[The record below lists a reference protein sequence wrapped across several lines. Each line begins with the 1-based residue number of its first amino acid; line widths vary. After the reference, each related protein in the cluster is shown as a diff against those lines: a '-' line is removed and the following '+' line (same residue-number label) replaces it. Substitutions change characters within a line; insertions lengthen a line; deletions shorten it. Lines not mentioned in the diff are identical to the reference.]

1 MATALLPERCAA
13 LSEVRRWFD
22 THTLGTERPVGD
34 LVAAKRGR
42 RVGVVL
48 PARDEADTIG
58 EIVRRVRT
66 ALCDLVPLVDEV
78 LVVDS
83 RSGDGTADAARAA
96 GATVVRT
103 EDPDPDFDGG
113 KGSAMRTGIARMTSD
128 VGVFLDADV
137 TGFDPAFV
145 ARLVAPLLTDP
156 SLVLVKAFYDRPTH
170 DGGGGRVTELV
181 ARPEI
186 ARRAPELAGFV
197 QPLAGECAFV
207 RDAMVDLPVVSG
219 YGVDVGLLLHTVRKH
234 GLDAIAQADLG
245 QREHHHQGLPALG
258 RMALQVRAAFDL
270 VLDDRDVVVD
280 ERWVP
285 RRSPDG
291 HATLEPDRVE
301 TRLLAP
307 PGHG

>member
-1 MATALLPERCAA
+1 MPEA
-13 LSEVRRWFD
+13 RRWFAAR
-22 THTLGTERPVGD
+22 TLTAGPPVGD
-34 LVAAKRGR
+34 LVAAKAGR
-42 RVGVVL
+42 RVSVIL
-48 PARDEADTIG
+48 PARDEAATIG

-83 RSGDGTADAARAA
+83 RSGDATAAEAAAA
-96 GATVVRT
+96 GATVVAST
-103 EDPDPDFDGG
+103 DPGDGFDGG
-113 KGSAMRTGIARMTSD
+113 KGSAMRTGIARMSGD

-145 ARLVAPLLTDP
+145 ARLVGPLLTDP

-186 ARRAPELAGFV
+186 ARRAPELGGFV

-207 RDAMVDLPVVSG
+207 RDAFVDLPVVSG
-219 YGVDVGLLLHTVRKH
+219 YGVDVGMLLHAVRKH
-234 GLDAIAQADLG
+234 GLDATAQADLG
-245 QREHHHQGLPALG
+245 RREHQHQGLVALG

-270 VLDDRDVVVD
+270 VLDGREAVVD

-285 RRSPDG
+285 TRDADG
-291 HATLEPDRVE
+291 TADLVAERVE

-307 PGHG
+307 PGAAD

>member
-1 MATALLPERCAA
+1 MPDLQP
-13 LSEVRRWFD
+13 WFA
-22 THTLGTERPVGD
+22 THTHAASAPLGD

-48 PARDEADTIG
+48 PARDEATTIG

-66 ALCDLVPLVDEV
+66 AWCDLVPLVDEV
-78 LVVDS
+78 VVVDS
-83 RSGDGTADAARAA
+83 RSSDDTAAAAREA
-96 GATVVRT
+96 GAVVVT
-103 EDPDPDFDGG
+103 AEDPDPAFDGG
-113 KGSAMRTGIARMTSD
+113 KGSAMRTGMAHLTSD

-137 TGFDPAFV
+137 RGFDPAFV
-145 ARLVAPLLTDP
+145 ARLVGPLLTDP

-170 DGGGGRVTELV
+170 DGGGGRVTELA

-186 ARRAPELAGFV
+186 TRRAPELAGFV

-207 RDAMVDLPVVSG
+207 LDAFVDLPVVSG
-219 YGVDVGLLLHTVRKH
+219 YGVDVGMLLQAVRKH
-234 GLDAIAQADLG
+234 GLDATAQADLG
-245 QREHHHQGLPALG
+245 RREHDHQGLRALG

-285 RRSPDG
+285 GRDADG
-291 HATLEPDRVE
+291 AATLVAERVE
-301 TRLLAP
+301 TRLLPP
-307 PGHG
+307 PGAGATSSTS

>member
-1 MATALLPERCAA
+1 VALPDLDPWFERRT
-13 LSEVRRWFD
+13 LSD
-22 THTLGTERPVGD
+22 APPLGD

-48 PARDEADTIG
+48 PARDEAGTIG

-66 ALCDLVPLVDEV
+66 ALCELVPLVDEI

-83 RSGDGTADAARAA
+83 RSGDDTAEQARAA
-96 GATVVRT
+96 GARVVPV
-103 EDPDPDFDGG
+103 EDVDPGFDGG
-113 KGSAMRTGIARMTSD
+113 KGAAMRTGMAHLTAD

-137 TGFDPAFV
+137 RGFDPAFV
-145 ARLVAPLLTDP
+145 ARLVGPLLLDP
-156 SLVLVKAFYDRPTH
+156 SLVLVKAFYDRPTT

-207 RDAMVDLPVVSG
+207 RDAFVDLPVVSG
-219 YGVDVGLLLHTVRKH
+219 YGVEVGMLLHAVRKH
-234 GLDAIAQADLG
+234 GLDATAQADLG
-245 QREHHHQGLPALG
+245 RREHAHQGLRALG

-285 RRSPDG
+285 GRDG
-291 HATLEPDRVE
+291 EGRATLQPETVE
-301 TRLLAP
+301 TRLLPP
-307 PGHG
+307 PGG

>member
-1 MATALLPERCAA
+1 MRH
-13 LSEVRRWFD
+13 WFD
-22 THTLGTERPVGD
+22 THTLDAGQPLGD

-48 PARDEADTIG
+48 PARDEAGTIG

-83 RSGDGTADAARAA
+83 RSSDTTADEARAA
-96 GATVVRT
+96 GATVVPT
-103 EDPDPDFDGG
+103 QDPEPDFDGG
-113 KGSAMRTGIARMTSD
+113 KGSAMRTGIARTTCD

-145 ARLVAPLLTDP
+145 ARLVGPLLSEP

-207 RDAMVDLPVVSG
+207 RDAVVDLPMVSG
-219 YGVDVGLLLHTVRKH
+219 YGVDVGMLLHTVRKH

-245 QREHHHQGLPALG
+245 RREHQHQGLPALG

-270 VLDDRDVVVD
+270 VLDERDVVVD
-280 ERWVP
+280 QRWVP
-285 RRSPDG
+285 RRGTQGTPELV
-291 HATLEPDRVE
+291 AERVE

-307 PGHG
+307 PGA